1 MKYLELRKIINDYS
15 RKTKEVEDLISRLY
29 AQLDKGEIPLDTATV
44 KLYNY
49 FSRMSKILH
58 DKEEQLNA

>member
-1 MKYLELRKIINDYS
+1 MEYLQLRKIINDYS

-29 AQLDKGEIPLDTATV
+29 AQLDRGEIPLDVATV

-49 FSRMSKILH
+49 FSRISKILH
-58 DKEEQLNA
+58 DKEGELKV